1 MESIVNIVSAF
12 MGLYSLYLAAK
23 PRDNDHPYGHGK
35 VEFVTSAIEGVLIVI
50 AGVLIIIE
58 SVDSL
63 ITGVVLNQLDW
74 GIVIIGLTAV
84 INYAIL

>member
-1 MESIVNIVSAF
+1 MRCFLMLWKASSTSFLPLWGCIRCI
-12 MGLYSLYLAAK
+12 LPK

-74 GIVIIGLTAV
+74 GIVIIGLT
-84 INYAIL
+84 L